1 MKNLF
6 DISGLSADEEQFENV
21 LENNHLKLERI
32 VSFGHP
38 TPKSEWYNQDEAEWV
53 TLLKGKATL
62 LYKDGTAVEMSEGDT
77 LMIPPHL
84 QHRVESVSED
94 AIWLALFIK

>member
-38 TPKSEWYNQDEAEWV
+38 TPNGEWYNQEETEWV
-53 TLLKGKATL
+53 TLLKGNATL
-62 LYKDGTAVEMSEGDT
+62 LYKDGATVEMSEGDT
-77 LMIPPHL
+77 LMIPSHV